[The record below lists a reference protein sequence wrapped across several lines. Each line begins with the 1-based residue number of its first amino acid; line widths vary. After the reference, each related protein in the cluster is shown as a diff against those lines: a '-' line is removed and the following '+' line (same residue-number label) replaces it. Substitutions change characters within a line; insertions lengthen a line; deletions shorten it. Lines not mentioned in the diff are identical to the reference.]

1 MARPSDILL
10 TKGSSMRSL
19 TAALFVAMFLLVSYL
34 NGGNTQAYLDPGT
47 GSMLI
52 QGLLA
57 TVVGALAVGRLYWA
71 RIRSL
76 VLRRDVK
83 QDSLVD

>member
-1 MARPSDILL
+1 
-10 TKGSSMRSL
+10 MRSL

>member
-1 MARPSDILL
+1 MAHAVDIFL

-19 TAALFVAMFLLVSYL
+19 TAALFVSMFLLVSYL
-34 NGGNTQAYLDPGT
+34 NGGNTEAYLDPGT

-57 TVVGALAVGRLYWA
+57 SIVGGLAIGRLYWA
-71 RIRSL
+71 RLKSF
-76 VLRRDVK
+76 VSRRDVK
-83 QDSLVD
+83 RDSLAD